1 MTAGPSG
8 IGTGAAA
15 GMSATIAFAGTVP
28 VTSALVTGATAV
40 AAAAGGEGALEHAA
54 YNTETASAKQ
64 RNDIQIRMVALSAVQ
79 ESALLAAA
87 VAAGGVASIS
97 GFGIGSI
104 LTPALSLWFDAK
116 LAVAAVSVP
125 HLIGTAIRF
134 WMLKGRVDTR
144 VMWSFGLASA
154 AGGLIGALLS
164 IVVQSGWLLGL
175 LGVLLVFVGVSEWT
189 GLSRR
194 LAFTG
199 ATAWIAG
206 AASGLLGGLVGNQG
220 GLRSAAL
227 LGFPLPRE
235 TFVATATSIALFVDA
250 ARLPVYLYTHGQEMW
265 TMRTQMG
272 VMTAGVIAGT
282 VFGGRVL
289 RRIPEAQFRRVVA
302 VLLVA
307 LGIALLVRSI

>member
-1 MTAGPSG
+1 M
-8 IGTGAAA
+8 
-15 GMSATIAFAGTVP
+15 AFGGTVP
-28 VTSALVTGATAV
+28 VTSPLVAG
-40 AAAAGGEGALEHAA
+40 AAAGCGGAGASEHAT
-54 YNTETASAKQ
+54 YNAAITNAKK
-64 RNDIQIRMVALSAVQ
+64 RHDIKIQMVAFPAVQ
-79 ESALLAAA
+79 ESVLLLLAI
-87 VAAGGVASIS
+87 AAGGVASIS

-125 HLIGTAIRF
+125 HVIGTAIRF
-134 WMLKGRVDTR
+134 WMLKGHVHAR

-154 AGGLIGALLS
+154 AGGIAGALLS

-175 LGVLLVFVGVSEWT
+175 LGVLLVVVGLSEWT

-206 AASGLLGGLVGNQG
+206 AVSGLLGGLVGNQG

-250 ARLPVYLYTHGQEMW
+250 ARMPVYFFTHGREMW
-265 TMRTQMG
+265 TMRTEMA

-289 RRIPEAQFRRVVA
+289 RRIPEDQFRRVVA
-302 VLLVA
+302 VLLAA

>member
-1 MTAGPSG
+1 
-8 IGTGAAA
+8 
-15 GMSATIAFAGTVP
+15 
-28 VTSALVTGATAV
+28 
-40 AAAAGGEGALEHAA
+40 
-54 YNTETASAKQ
+54 
-64 RNDIQIRMVALSAVQ
+64 MVALVAVQ
-79 ESALLAAA
+79 ESALLLAAA
-87 VAAGGVASIS
+87 IAAGGVASIS

-134 WMLKGRVDTR
+134 WMLKGHVDAR

-154 AGGLIGALLS
+154 AGGITGALLS
-164 IVVQSGWLLGL
+164 SVVQSGWLLGL
-175 LGVLLVFVGVSEWT
+175 LGVLLVFVGISEWT

-194 LAFTG
+194 LRFTG
-199 ATAWIAG
+199 AVAWLAG
-206 AASGLLGGLVGNQG
+206 TVSGLLGGLVGNQG

-250 ARLPVYLYTHGQEMW
+250 ARMPVYFYTHGEDMW
-265 TMRTQMG
+265 TMRAEMT
-272 VMTAGVIAGT
+272 VMTAGVTAGT
-282 VFGGRVL
+282 VFGGRLL
-289 RRIPEAQFRRVVA
+289 RRIPEDRFRRVVA

-307 LGIALLVRSI
+307 LGVALLVRSF

>member
-1 MTAGPSG
+1 M
-8 IGTGAAA
+8 
-15 GMSATIAFAGTVP
+15 AFAGTVP
-28 VTSALVTGATAV
+28 VTSALVTGATA
-40 AAAAGGEGALEHAA
+40 AAAAGSGGAGAPEHAA
-54 YNTETASAKQ
+54 CNAAITRARQ
-64 RNDIQIRMVALSAVQ
+64 RNDIKIRMIALPAVQ
-79 ESALLAAA
+79 ESALLLAAA

-134 WMLKGRVDTR
+134 WMLKGHVDAR

-164 IVVQSGWLLGL
+164 IVVRSGWLLGL

-206 AASGLLGGLVGNQG
+206 AVSGLLGGLVGNQG

-250 ARLPVYLYTHGQEMW
+250 ARMPVYLYTHGEEMW

-272 VMTAGVIAGT
+272 VMTAGVIVGT

-289 RRIPEAQFRRVVA
+289 RRIPEDQFRRVVA